1 MTRKSRKSPR
11 RKKSRKSRKSRTRY
25 ETRYET
31 KYVYVPR
38 TEYKYVPYFRYSN
51 PQIVERHHYHEKPKD
66 DLAEIKKRY
75 HDLTGM
81 QLSDEE
87 ARAQIRGGMLARLR
101 AHALSS

>member
-1 MTRKSRKSPR
+1 MTRKSRSKSRKSKSPR
-11 RKKSRKSRKSRTRY
+11 RKKSRRSRTRY

-38 TEYKYVPYFRYSN
+38 TEYKYVPYFRYST
-51 PQIVERHHYHEKPKD
+51 PQVVERHHYHEKPKD
-66 DLAEIKKRY
+66 DVAEIKKRY

-87 ARAQIRGGMLARLR
+87 ARAQIRGGMLDKLR
-101 AHALSS
+101 AMR